1 MNNPGRKLILLF
13 LCLALAIL
21 FAGCG
26 SGGSSGKSTQK
37 ATTTLKTSGLVTG
50 GMLVGDL
57 EVVISI
63 PYGVTVE
70 LDPLTNQPA
79 KSVVQLVGTTDP
91 AMTMKALDY
100 VAPLPPPS
108 PNGSP
113 TNGSLRIVYLAATG
127 FNPADA
133 ILIQL
138 DIATGF
144 FPVASDFSLT
154 KFEVGTMSADG
165 STINTPTPVPDPV
178 FTVTIT

>member
-1 MNNPGRKLILLF
+1 MNNPGRKLILSI
-13 LCLALAIL
+13 LCLALALL
-21 FAGCG
+21 FTGCG
-26 SGGSSGKSTQK
+26 SGGSSGSSSRKV
-37 ATTTLKTSGLVTG
+37 ATTVKTAGLVTG
-50 GMLVGDL
+50 GMLAGNL
-57 EVVISI
+57 EVIISI

-79 KSVVQLVGTTDP
+79 RSVVQLIGTTDP

-100 VAPLPPPS
+100 VPPT
-108 PNGSP
+108 P
-113 TNGSLRIVYLAATG
+113 TAHGSLRVAYLAATG

-144 FPVASDFSLT
+144 FPVASDFSLI

-165 STINTPTPVPDPV
+165 STINAPAPVSNPV
-178 FTVTIT
+178 FTVEII

>member
-1 MNNPGRKLILLF
+1 MVLLIP
-13 LCLALAIL
+13 CLMLVLL

-26 SGGSSGKSTQK
+26 SGSSSGSSSRK

-57 EVVISI
+57 EVIISI

-70 LDPLTNQPA
+70 LDPLTHQPA
-79 KSVVQLVGTTDP
+79 RSVVQLIGTTDP
-91 AMTMKALDY
+91 AMTINALDY
-100 VAPLPPPS
+100 VPPTS
-108 PNGSP
+108 
-113 TNGSLRIVYLAATG
+113 TANGSLRVVYLVATG
-127 FNPADA
+127 FNPSDA
-133 ILIQL
+133 ISIQL

-144 FPVASDFSLT
+144 FPVAGDFSLT

-165 STINTPTPVPDPV
+165 STINTPAPVPNPV